1 MISIII
7 AYATPEKQVEIPL
20 TVEESCTLVVAV
32 KRSGILQQFPE
43 INLSQA
49 IVGIHN
55 KRTALDAGL
64 RDGDR
69 IEIYR
74 PLTMDPKQA
83 RLLRAKR
90 GKIRRMVRGEA
101 G

>member
-1 MISIII
+1 MISVIV
-7 AYATPEKQVEIPL
+7 AYAIPEKQVEIPL

-43 INLSQA
+43 LNLSQA

-55 KRTALDAGL
+55 KRTTLDSGL

-90 GKIRRMVRGEA
+90 GKIRQMAKGE
-101 G
+101 GG